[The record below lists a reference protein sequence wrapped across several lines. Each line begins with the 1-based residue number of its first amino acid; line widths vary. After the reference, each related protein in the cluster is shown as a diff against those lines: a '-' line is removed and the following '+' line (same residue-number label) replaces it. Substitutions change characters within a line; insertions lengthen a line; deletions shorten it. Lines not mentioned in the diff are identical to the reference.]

1 MTAIRSTRLAVLLAG
16 LALLLAPALA
26 LADGD
31 PASDVL
37 LISNVSLPFQ
47 QKVSKPLVNAVNLAA
62 AAAKTAGFPIKVAI
76 IATPVDLGAIPE
88 LFAKP
93 QQYATFLEREIS
105 FNTKPLLLV
114 VMQAGFGLVA
124 SGPPSALA
132 GLQIPTQ
139 QGSDGLAIAAIKA
152 IGLLAAHAGHPI
164 VSSRRSP
171 RPAAPRAPVPR
182 ASSSSSHR
190 SPSSSSSPPSSPS
203 PGRPGHPAERPTTS
217 SSAETTAVLPDG
229 GDEPG

>member
-164 VSSRRSP
+164 VLPPIPAAGGASSTGTSSIVVFVAPLALVLLVAAVVAFTRPSRSSRRE
-171 RPAAPRAPVPR
+171 ADD
-182 ASSSSSHR
+182 
-190 SPSSSSSPPSSPS
+190 
-203 PGRPGHPAERPTTS
+203 E